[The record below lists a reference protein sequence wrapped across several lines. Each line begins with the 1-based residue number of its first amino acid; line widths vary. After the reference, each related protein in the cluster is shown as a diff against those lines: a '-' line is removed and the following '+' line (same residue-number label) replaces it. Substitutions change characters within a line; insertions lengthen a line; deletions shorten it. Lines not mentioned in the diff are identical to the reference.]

1 MAIAY
6 RMTVKDGVLLVHASG
21 RDESEEEVKQYGMA
35 VIEKAVSSGVGRV
48 LCDERALEYA
58 IGTLSSYEAAKFIA
72 DAAPGVCRV
81 AIVCSARNAGDGAF
95 WENVAVN
102 RGLNV
107 RVTTD
112 YAMAKA
118 WVEEGPDRL

>member
-6 RMTVKDGVLLVHASG
+6 RMTVNERVLHVHASG
-21 RDESEEEVKQYGMA
+21 KDESEDEVKQYGMA
-35 VIEKAVSSGVGRV
+35 VIENAASAGVERV
-48 LCDERALEYA
+48 LCDERSLEYA
-58 IGTLSSYEAAKFIA
+58 IGTLSNYEAAKFIA
-72 DAAPGVCRV
+72 DAAPAVCRV
-81 AIVCSARNAGDGAF
+81 AIVCSARDAEDGAF

-118 WVEEGPDRL
+118 WVEEGLDRT